1 MPRGFPGP
9 NVGGCM
15 GILRFLGI
23 ANLRVL
29 LSPQLLGDILV
40 IVLAAHFA
48 KDFTPDCQAAWQKLV
63 RVVAHALARK
73 YH

>member
-1 MPRGFPGP
+1 MR
-9 NVGGCM
+9 
-15 GILRFLGI
+15 
-23 ANLRVL
+23 RVHRAL
-29 LSPQLLGDILV
+29 LTLLSSPQLLGDVLI
-40 IVLAAHFA
+40 IVMASHFG

>member
-1 MPRGFPGP
+1 MWMVVWGSAGSWALLTQ
-9 NVGGCM
+9 GC
-15 GILRFLGI
+15 
-23 ANLRVL
+23 
-29 LSPQLLGDILV
+29 SCPPQLLGDILI

>member
-1 MPRGFPGP
+1 MKRKRI
-9 NVGGCM
+9 C
-15 GILRFLGI
+15 RFLGF
-23 ANLRVL
+23 ANPRVL

-40 IVLAAHFA
+40 IVLAAHFG
-48 KDFTPDCQAAWQKLV
+48 KDFTPECQAAWQKLV